1 MNFKLQNYML
11 NLPEDSENRNMSTFA
26 PIIPSDLTIVFKQFE
41 KDTKALSEK
50 ETKEKKVF
58 FVELPPLDE
67 IKKDKKEVEK

>member
-1 MNFKLQNYML
+1 MNSKLQKYML

-41 KDTKALSEK
+41 KDIKTLYEK

-58 FVELPPLDE
+58 FVELPPLD
-67 IKKDKKEVEK
+67 